1 MTRKPLLHTKVT
13 VKLRKS
19 EYREEWYL
27 VVESY
32 PIRKPDGGKPG
43 RIIESVNRIITTPI
57 WDTTAITGIDADG
70 NYKYKPKRDTNGI
83 IQCTS
88 RLDREACIYAD
99 KVRALRQQEYDTAV
113 VYSDREQ
120 EMIAQNERMEQDF
133 IAYFNSI
140 IYKVHPNSSNSII
153 VNWTRVGKLLSIF
166 SEGKPIPFR
175 KINVKL
181 LEDLKL
187 FMLTAPQG
195 GNKKGTLSQNSAAT
209 YFSIVKAGLHRAFID
224 EYLTVD
230 IAAKVKGIPELK
242 VKRETLTLE
251 EAELLAQTPC
261 ENEVLKR
268 AFFFAILTGIRLC
281 DIHELTWG
289 EIQKT
294 STGWRV
300 DFTQRKTHV
309 VDYLPINEQA
319 YSLCGEP
326 GEHDQQIF
334 AGLTGSSWISRP
346 LKKWIAASGIK
357 KHITFHCSR
366 HTFATLQLENG
377 TDIFV
382 VKGMLGHTNV
392 KTTQI
397 YAHIVDKSKRNA
409 AEVLQI
415 DGLNTSNESLV
426 DAKVI

>member
-1 MTRKPLLHTKVT
+1 
-13 VKLRKS
+13 
-19 EYREEWYL
+19 
-27 VVESY
+27 
-32 PIRKPDGGKPG
+32 
-43 RIIESVNRIITTPI
+43 
-57 WDTTAITGIDADG
+57 
-70 NYKYKPKRDTNGI
+70 
-83 IQCTS
+83 
-88 RLDREACIYAD
+88 
-99 KVRALRQQEYDTAV
+99 
-113 VYSDREQ
+113 
-120 EMIAQNERMEQDF
+120 MIAQNERMEQDF

-300 DFTQRKTHV
+300 DFTQRKTHI

-415 DGLNTSNESLV
+415 DGLNTSNESLD

>member
-1 MTRKPLLHTKVT
+1 MRKPLLHTKVT

-281 DIHELTWG
+281 DIHELTWD

-415 DGLNTSNESLV
+415 DGLNTSNESLD

>member
-1 MTRKPLLHTKVT
+1 MRKPLLHTKVT

-268 AFFFAILTGIRLC
+268 AFFFAILTDIRLC

-409 AEVLQI
+409 AEALQI
-415 DGLNTSNESLV
+415 DGLNTSNESLD

>member
-1 MTRKPLLHTKVT
+1 MRKPLLHTKVT

-32 PIRKPDGGKPG
+32 PIRKPDGGKHG

-83 IQCTS
+83 ILCTS

-409 AEVLQI
+409 AEALQI
-415 DGLNTSNESLV
+415 DGLNTSNESLD
-426 DAKVI
+426 DAKVT

>member
-1 MTRKPLLHTKVT
+1 MRKPLLHTKVT

-57 WDTTAITGIDADG
+57 WDITAITGIDADG

-319 YSLCGEP
+319 YSLCGERREP
-326 GEHDQQIF
+326 NQRVFE
-334 AGLTGSSWISRP
+334 GLTGSSWISRP
-346 LKKWIAASGIK
+346 LKKWIEASGIK

-366 HTFATLQLENG
+366 HTFATLQLERD
-377 TDIFV
+377 TDIYTI
-382 VKGMLGHTNV
+382 KGMLGHTNV

-409 AEVLQI
+409 A
-415 DGLNTSNESLV
+415 D
-426 DAKVI
+426 VIHIENLTPTNDDIERVPDI

>member
-1 MTRKPLLHTKVT
+1 MRKPLLHTKVT

-99 KVRALRQQEYDTAV
+99 KVRALRQLEYDTAV

-153 VNWTRVGKLLSIF
+153 VNWTRVGKLLCIF

-382 VKGMLGHTNV
+382 VKSMLGHTNV

-415 DGLNTSNESLV
+415 DGLNTSNESLD

>member
-1 MTRKPLLHTKVT
+1 MRKPLLHTKVT

-294 STGWRV
+294 STDWRV

-415 DGLNTSNESLV
+415 DGLNTSNESLD

>member
-1 MTRKPLLHTKVT
+1 MRKPLLHTKVT
-13 VKLRKS
+13 AKLRKS
-19 EYREEWYL
+19 ECREEWYL

-83 IQCTS
+83 ILCTS

-409 AEVLQI
+409 AEALQI
-415 DGLNTSNESLV
+415 DGLNTSNESLD

>member
-1 MTRKPLLHTKVT
+1 M
-13 VKLRKS
+13 S
-19 EYREEWYL
+19 
-27 VVESY
+27 
-32 PIRKPDGGKPG
+32 
-43 RIIESVNRIITTPI
+43 IIESVNRIITTPI

-140 IYKVHPNSSNSII
+140 IYKMHPNSSNSII

-415 DGLNTSNESLV
+415 DGLNTSNESLD

>member
-1 MTRKPLLHTKVT
+1 MRKPLLHTKVT

-57 WDTTAITGIDADG
+57 WDITAITGIDADG

-140 IYKVHPNSSNSII
+140 IYKVYPNSSNSII

-415 DGLNTSNESLV
+415 DGLNTSNESL
-426 DAKVI
+426 DNAKVI

>member
-1 MTRKPLLHTKVT
+1 MRKPLLHTKVT

-70 NYKYKPKRDTNGI
+70 NYKFKPKRDTNGI
-83 IQCTS
+83 ILCTS
-88 RLDREACIYAD
+88 RLDREACVYAD

-415 DGLNTSNESLV
+415 DGLNTSNESL
-426 DAKVI
+426 DNAKVI

>member
-1 MTRKPLLHTKVT
+1 MRKPLLHTKVT

-32 PIRKPDGGKPG
+32 PVRKPGGGKPG

-88 RLDREACIYAD
+88 RLDKEACIYAD

-153 VNWTRVGKLLSIF
+153 VNWTRVGKLLSIY
-166 SEGKPIPFR
+166 SEGKPIPFK
-175 KINVKL
+175 KISVKL

-187 FMLTAPQG
+187 FMLSAPMG
-195 GNKKGTLSQNSAAT
+195 GNKPGTLSQNSAST

-230 IAAKVKGIPELK
+230 ISAKVKGIPEIK

-251 EAELLAQTPC
+251 EAKMLATTPC

-268 AFFFAILTGIRLC
+268 AFFFAVLTGIRLC

-289 EIQKT
+289 EIVETASGK
-294 STGWRV
+294 RV
-300 DFTQRKTHV
+300 DFTQRKTHI
-309 VDYLPINEQA
+309 VDYLPISEQA
-319 YSLCGEP
+319 FSLCGEP
-326 GEHDQQIF
+326 QEPDRHIF
-334 AGLTGSSWISRP
+334 EGLTGSSWISRP
-346 LKKWIAASGIK
+346 LKKWMKAAGITK
-357 KHITFHCSR
+357 NITFHCSR
-366 HTFATLQLENG
+366 HTFATLQLEND
-377 TDIFV
+377 TNIYTV
-382 VKGMLGHTNV
+382 MSMLGHTNV

-409 AEVLQI
+409 ADVIQI
-415 DGLNTSNESLV
+415 EGLDTSNIN
-426 DAKVI
+426 K

>member
-1 MTRKPLLHTKVT
+1 MRKPLLHTKVT

-289 EIQKT
+289 KIQKT

-334 AGLTGSSWISRP
+334 AGLTDSSWISRP
-346 LKKWIAASGIK
+346 LKKWIAAPGIK

-415 DGLNTSNESLV
+415 DGLNTSNESLD

>member
-1 MTRKPLLHTKVT
+1 MRKPLLHTKVT

-415 DGLNTSNESLV
+415 DGLNTSSASLD

>member
-1 MTRKPLLHTKVT
+1 MRKPLLHTKVT

-57 WDTTAITGIDADG
+57 WDTTAITSIDAEG

-113 VYSDREQ
+113 VYSYREQ

-281 DIHELTWG
+281 DTHELTWG

-319 YSLCGEP
+319 DSLCGEP
-326 GEHDQQIF
+326 GEYDQQIF

-415 DGLNTSNESLV
+415 DGLNTSNESLD

>member
-1 MTRKPLLHTKVT
+1 MRKPLLHTKVT

-99 KVRALRQQEYDTAV
+99 KVRALRQLEYDTAV

-357 KHITFHCSR
+357 KHITFHCGR
-366 HTFATLQLENG
+366 HSFASLLLENG
-377 TDIFV
+377 VDIYTI
-382 VKGMLGHTNV
+382 KSLMGHTNV

-397 YAHIVDKSKRNA
+397 YTHIVDA
-409 AEVLQI
+409 AKEKAANTLHI
-415 DGLNTSNESLV
+415 DNLP
-426 DAKVI
+426 I

>member
-1 MTRKPLLHTKVT
+1 MRKPLLHTKVT

-43 RIIESVNRIITTPI
+43 SIIESVNRIITTPI

-409 AEVLQI
+409 AEALQI
-415 DGLNTSNESLV
+415 DGLNTSNESLD

>member
-1 MTRKPLLHTKVT
+1 MRKPLLHTKVT

-32 PIRKPDGGKPG
+32 PVRKPDGGKPG

-153 VNWTRVGKLLSIF
+153 VNWTRVGKLLSIY
-166 SEGKPIPFR
+166 SEGKPIPFK
-175 KINVKL
+175 KISVKL

-187 FMLTAPQG
+187 FMLSAPMG
-195 GNKKGTLSQNSAAT
+195 GNKPGTLSQNSAST

-230 IAAKVKGIPELK
+230 ISAKVKGIPEIK

-251 EAELLAQTPC
+251 EAKMLATTPC

-268 AFFFAILTGIRLC
+268 AFFFAVLTGIRLC

-289 EIQKT
+289 EIVETASGK
-294 STGWRV
+294 RV
-300 DFTQRKTHV
+300 DFTQRKTHI
-309 VDYLPINEQA
+309 VDYLPISEQA
-319 YSLCGEP
+319 FSLCGEP
-326 GEHDQQIF
+326 QEPDRHIF
-334 AGLTGSSWISRP
+334 EGLTGSSWISRP
-346 LKKWIAASGIK
+346 LKKWMKAAGITK
-357 KHITFHCSR
+357 NITFHCSR
-366 HTFATLQLENG
+366 HTFATLQLEND
-377 TDIFV
+377 TNIYTV
-382 VKGMLGHTNV
+382 MSMLGHTNV

-409 AEVLQI
+409 ADAIQI
-415 DGLNTSNESLV
+415 EGLNTSNDNEKNDPTV
-426 DAKVI
+426 

>member
-1 MTRKPLLHTKVT
+1 MRKPLLHTKVT

-195 GNKKGTLSQNSAAT
+195 GHKKGTLSQNSAAT

-415 DGLNTSNESLV
+415 DGLNTSNESLD

>member
-1 MTRKPLLHTKVT
+1 MRKPLLHTKVT

-32 PIRKPDGGKPG
+32 PVRKPDGGKPG

-88 RLDREACIYAD
+88 RLDKEACIYAD

-153 VNWTRVGKLLSIF
+153 VNWTRVGKLLSIY
-166 SEGKPIPFR
+166 SEGKPIPFK
-175 KINVKL
+175 KISVKL

-187 FMLTAPQG
+187 FMLSAPMG
-195 GNKKGTLSQNSAAT
+195 GNKPGTLSQNSAST

-230 IAAKVKGIPELK
+230 ISAKVKGIPEIK

-251 EAELLAQTPC
+251 EAKMLATTPC

-268 AFFFAILTGIRLC
+268 AFFFAVLTGIRLC

-289 EIQKT
+289 EIVETASGK
-294 STGWRV
+294 RV
-300 DFTQRKTHV
+300 DFTQRKTHI

-319 YSLCGEP
+319 FSLCGEP
-326 GEHDQQIF
+326 QEPDRHIF
-334 AGLTGSSWISRP
+334 EGLTGSSWISRP
-346 LKKWIAASGIK
+346 LKKWMKAAGITK
-357 KHITFHCSR
+357 NITFHCSR
-366 HTFATLQLENG
+366 HTFATLQLEND
-377 TDIFV
+377 TNIYTV
-382 VKGMLGHTNV
+382 MSMLGHTNV

-397 YAHIVDKSKRNA
+397 YAHIVDKSKRNS
-409 AEVLQI
+409 AEALQI
-415 DGLNTSNESLV
+415 DGLNASNESPD
-426 DAKVI
+426 DARAI

>member
-1 MTRKPLLHTKVT
+1 MRKPLLHTKVT
-13 VKLRKS
+13 VKHRKS

-415 DGLNTSNESLV
+415 DGLNTSNESLD

>member
-1 MTRKPLLHTKVT
+1 MRKPLLHTKVT

-175 KINVKL
+175 KINVKQ

-415 DGLNTSNESLV
+415 DGLNTSNESLD

>member
-1 MTRKPLLHTKVT
+1 MRKPLLHTRVT

-242 VKRETLTLE
+242 VKRETLSLE

-409 AEVLQI
+409 AEALQI
-415 DGLNTSNESLV
+415 DGLNTSNESLD

>member
-1 MTRKPLLHTKVT
+1 MRKPLLHTRVT

-415 DGLNTSNESLV
+415 DGLNTSNESLD

>member
-1 MTRKPLLHTKVT
+1 MHTKVT

-57 WDTTAITGIDADG
+57 WDITAITGIDADG

-319 YSLCGEP
+319 YSLCGERREP
-326 GEHDQQIF
+326 NQRVFE
-334 AGLTGSSWISRP
+334 GLTGSSWISRP
-346 LKKWIAASGIK
+346 LKKWIEASGIK

-366 HTFATLQLENG
+366 HTFATLQLERD
-377 TDIFV
+377 TDIYTI
-382 VKGMLGHTNV
+382 KGMLGHTNV

-409 AEVLQI
+409 A
-415 DGLNTSNESLV
+415 D
-426 DAKVI
+426 VIHIENLTPTNDDIERVPDI

>member
-1 MTRKPLLHTKVT
+1 MRKPLLHTKVT

-70 NYKYKPKRDTNGI
+70 NYKCKPKRDTNGI
-83 IQCTS
+83 ILCTS
-88 RLDREACIYAD
+88 RLDKEACIYAD

-415 DGLNTSNESLV
+415 DGLNTSNESLD

>member
-1 MTRKPLLHTKVT
+1 MRKPLLHTKVT

-83 IQCTS
+83 IQCSS

-415 DGLNTSNESLV
+415 DGLNTSNESLD

>member
-1 MTRKPLLHTKVT
+1 MRKPLLHTKVT

-57 WDTTAITGIDADG
+57 WDITAITGIDADG

-195 GNKKGTLSQNSAAT
+195 GNKKGTLSQNSAAS

-415 DGLNTSNESLV
+415 DELNTSSESLD

>member
-1 MTRKPLLHTKVT
+1 MRKPLLHTKVT

-57 WDTTAITGIDADG
+57 WDTTAITGFDADG

-83 IQCTS
+83 ILCTS
-88 RLDREACIYAD
+88 RLDREACVYAD

-415 DGLNTSNESLV
+415 DGLNTSNESLD

>member
-1 MTRKPLLHTKVT
+1 MRKPLLHTKVT

-57 WDTTAITGIDADG
+57 WDTTAITDIDADG

-230 IAAKVKGIPELK
+230 IAANVKSIPELK

-415 DGLNTSNESLV
+415 DGLNTSNESLD

>member
-1 MTRKPLLHTKVT
+1 MRKPLLHTKVT

-57 WDTTAITGIDADG
+57 CDTTAITGIDADG

-99 KVRALRQQEYDTAV
+99 KVRALRQLEYDTAV

-366 HTFATLQLENG
+366 H
-377 TDIFV
+377 
-382 VKGMLGHTNV
+382 
-392 KTTQI
+392 
-397 YAHIVDKSKRNA
+397 
-409 AEVLQI
+409 
-415 DGLNTSNESLV
+415 
-426 DAKVI
+426 

>member
-1 MTRKPLLHTKVT
+1 MRKPLLHTKVT

-415 DGLNTSNESLV
+415 DGLNTSSESLD

>member
-1 MTRKPLLHTKVT
+1 MRKPLLHTKVT

-334 AGLTGSSWISRP
+334 AGLTCSSWISRP

-382 VKGMLGHTNV
+382 IKGMLGHTNV

-409 AEVLQI
+409 AEALQI
-415 DGLNTSNESLV
+415 DGLNTSNESLD

>member
-1 MTRKPLLHTKVT
+1 MRKPLLHTKVT

-83 IQCTS
+83 ILCTS

-382 VKGMLGHTNV
+382 VKDMLGHTNV

-409 AEVLQI
+409 AEALQI
-415 DGLNTSNESLV
+415 DGLNTSNESLD

>member
-1 MTRKPLLHTKVT
+1 MRKPLLHTKVT

-319 YSLCGEP
+319 YSLCGERR
-326 GEHDQQIF
+326 EQNQRVF
-334 AGLTGSSWISRP
+334 EGLTGSSWISRP
-346 LKKWIAASGIK
+346 LKKWIEASGIK

-366 HTFATLQLENG
+366 HTFATLQLERD
-377 TDIFV
+377 TDIYTI
-382 VKGMLGHTNV
+382 KGMLGHTNV

-409 AEVLQI
+409 A
-415 DGLNTSNESLV
+415 D
-426 DAKVI
+426 VIHIENLTPTNDDIERVPDI